1 MSGFGNVCVLCH
13 CVSRLS
19 FKYIGAV
26 LSHHGSRLCVCVCV
40 LVVPQVSIYSVTMP
54 VCIKCADYNHE
65 YRHKQSR
72 YMVKEYSRYSM
83 QLM

>member
-1 MSGFGNVCVLCH
+1 MPGFGNVCVLCH

-26 LSHHGSRLCVCVCV
+26 LSHHGSRVCV
-40 LVVPQVSIYSVTMP
+40 LVVPQVSVCSVTMP
-54 VCIKCADYNHE
+54 VCIKCGDYNHE

-72 YMVKEYSRYSM
+72 YVVKEYSRYSV